1 MKSSI
6 HYITT
11 LYIYIYIYILIIGF
25 NWLQVTMVRHL
36 EVVVYIA
43 TYIVGVCSE
52 ELKRR
57 PFSIIIVIIIIII
70 IVIIDILRI
79 HFKYFY
85 IYLI

>member
-1 MKSSI
+1 
-6 HYITT
+6 
-11 LYIYIYIYILIIGF
+11 
-25 NWLQVTMVRHL
+25 MVRHL

-70 IVIIDILRI
+70 IIIVIIDILRI
-79 HFKYFY
+79 YF
-85 IYLI
+85 

>member
-1 MKSSI
+1 
-6 HYITT
+6 
-11 LYIYIYIYILIIGF
+11 
-25 NWLQVTMVRHL
+25 MVRHL

-70 IVIIDILRI
+70 IIIIVIIDILRI
-79 HFKYFY
+79 YF
-85 IYLI
+85 